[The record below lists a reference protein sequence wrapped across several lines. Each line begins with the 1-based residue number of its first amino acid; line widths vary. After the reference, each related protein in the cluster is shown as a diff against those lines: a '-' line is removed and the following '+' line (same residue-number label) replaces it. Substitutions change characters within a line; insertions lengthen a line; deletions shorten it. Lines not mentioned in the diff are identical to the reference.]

1 MVVKLAKQG
10 FASIVHIKNS
20 FSGFPK
26 DALEEQLR
34 GMPGGSHLEMRA
46 TVDGVNVIAVGSKY
60 NSKKTVFHLASE
72 GAGSTVDGVAYTT
85 QWPDEDGNVLTRE
98 VSRPA

>member
-1 MVVKLAKQG
+1 MVVKPAKQG

-20 FSGFPK
+20 SAGFPK

-34 GMPGGSHLEMRA
+34 GMPGGSHLEMRT
-46 TVDGVNVIAVGSKY
+46 TVDGVNLIAVGSKY

-72 GAGSTVDGVAYTT
+72 GAGSTVD
-85 QWPDEDGNVLTRE
+85 
-98 VSRPA
+98 